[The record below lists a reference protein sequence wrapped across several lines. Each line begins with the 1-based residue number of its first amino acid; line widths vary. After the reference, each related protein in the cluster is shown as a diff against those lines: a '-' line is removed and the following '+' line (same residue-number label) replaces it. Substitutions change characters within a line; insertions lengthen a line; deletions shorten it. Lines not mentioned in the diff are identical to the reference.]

1 MQYNHGVELTRIG
14 LSKCR
19 GVDCSLAMPEAL
31 EVFGVPLSQPVRA
44 VVWACMIKRL
54 PFELKMIVPGFTKS
68 PYGSR
73 SPEYL
78 GKTRLP

>member
-1 MQYNHGVELTRIG
+1 
-14 LSKCR
+14 
-19 GVDCSLAMPEAL
+19 MPEAL

-54 PFELKMIVPGFTKS
+54 PFELKMIVPGFTIS

-78 GKTRLP
+78 GKTRLRDSPLAAHLNSTGQYSRASYSRPY